1 MIQQDCGAMSLPLHF
16 IHKGSKLEGKVGIH
30 SLDPDSPLYN
40 SYRKGT
46 FLFAKRVI
54 EGSNNL

>member
-1 MIQQDCGAMSLPLHF
+1 MSLPLHF
-16 IHKGSKLEGKVGIH
+16 THKGNKLEVKVDIH
-30 SLDPDSPLYN
+30 SINPDSPLYN

-54 EGSNNL
+54 EESNNL